1 MFPDGPPCRGSS
13 STQVPPTRRTFSAN
27 ASAGGVHKGSW
38 KLEVCGVQMENG
50 RGAGWC
56 WTRWRL
62 QTRWGS
68 SNARPSVRAGQ
79 RRDESTGASG
89 RRKPWQGGK
98 RWLLSR
104 NARFVD
110 EVARQAFWP
119 KGISGEQQR
128 SSPVFPHLHPTRRFT
143 LLHHGRA
150 PPASPQSVYA
160 SIRASS
166 APRQWDPLKTPIAPH
181 TTPSPPPCVPS
192 DHLHHHVAPALPLQ
206 RPGHPR
212 PRHRRWLAHTHQVLR
227 QPTPALGRARRL
239 PRPNSV

>member
-27 ASAGGVHKGSW
+27 ASAGGVHKGSG

-68 SNARPSVRAGQ
+68 SNARPSMRAGQ

-128 SSPVFPHLHPTRRFT
+128 SSPVIPHLHPTRRFT

-150 PPASPQSVYA
+150 PPAIAAVCVRVNSRLECPASVGPLEDTYRTPHHTLSPTLCPFRPS
-160 SIRASS
+160 SPPCRARSPSS
-166 APRQWDPLKTPIAPH
+166 ASR
-181 TTPSPPPCVPS
+181 PSSSSP
-192 DHLHHHVAPALPLQ
+192 
-206 RPGHPR
+206 
-212 PRHRRWLAHTHQVLR
+212 
-227 QPTPALGRARRL
+227 
-239 PRPNSV
+239 